1 MRTHSRKRL
10 SEEEVDVVKRA
21 RLLERQ
27 NAILRCEVNRLNIIV
42 HSQEAEVK
50 KGKGIFGW
58 LKFLDLEETEQ
69 DRKVREALLAAEQE
83 K

>member
-1 MRTHSRKRL
+1 MIKHSRKRL

-42 HSQEAEVK
+42 HSKESEVK
-50 KGKGIFGW
+50 KGKGVFGW
-58 LKFLDLEETEQ
+58 LKFLDLEETEEDQ
-69 DRKVREALLAAEQE
+69 KVRKALTAEQE